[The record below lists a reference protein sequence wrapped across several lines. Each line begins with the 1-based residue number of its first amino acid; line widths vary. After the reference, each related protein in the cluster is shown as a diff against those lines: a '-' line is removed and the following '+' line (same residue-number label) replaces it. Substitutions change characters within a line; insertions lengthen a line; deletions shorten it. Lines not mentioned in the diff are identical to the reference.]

1 MAKTSIHSEKAFEDA
16 ITNHLIEFGEYI
28 AGNPNDF
35 DRKLAIDKVQL
46 INFLKTSQPELWAES
61 EKLHKGDVE
70 KNLIIRIS
78 SELDKRGT
86 LDVLRKEL
94 VDLGVKYRM
103 AFFLPENNLN
113 PDEVA
118 NFDKNIVSVS
128 RQVKY
133 DENNENSL
141 DMVLFINGLPIV
153 SIELKNQFT
162 GQDVD
167 NAKKQ
172 YKFDRESTNILFQP
186 KKRSLTHFVV
196 DADQVY
202 LTTQLNGSKTKFLP
216 FNKGLNQGAG
226 NPNNPNGYRTSY
238 LWEEILP
245 KKSFMD
251 IVGRF
256 LFYKVEEVKIGDTKK
271 NKETLIFPRYHQL
284 DAVRTLSL
292 DTKTNGV
299 GKNYLIQHSAGSGKS
314 NTISWLAYRLSSLH
328 NAQDKRVFEAV
339 IVITDRKVLDKQLQ
353 DNIYQIEHKTG
364 VVQKIDENSTQ
375 LAEALVQGTPIIITT
390 LQKFPFVM
398 EKVGALP
405 NRKYAII
412 IDEVHGSQTG
422 ESAKKLKEV
431 LTAKDLEEA
440 EGEERETNEDEDA
453 EDNIRR
459 SMEARGKQSNLSYYG
474 FTATPKDKTLQIFG
488 TKNSEGDF
496 EPFHLYSMKQAIQE
510 GFIMDVLLN
519 YTPYELFFKLS
530 KSIENDPTLNK
541 KKTVKA
547 IGRFVSLHPHNLAQ
561 KTEII
566 IEHFKNIVMHKI
578 GGKAKAMVVS
588 SSRLHA
594 VRYKKSFD
602 SYIKEKGYNQ
612 IRALVAFSGKVIDNG
627 IEETEVKMNGF
638 KEKELPEKFHNE
650 YQILL
655 VADKYQTGFDEPLL
669 HTMYV
674 DKKLSGVKAVQ
685 TLSRLNRTTTGKEDT
700 FILDFINDTDIIV
713 KSFQPYYTCTLLE
726 KGTDPNLL
734 YDLKNLIEKAQIV
747 WQSEVDGFNKTFYK
761 EKATYKDQAKLNAF
775 IDPAV
780 ERFKALP
787 KGTEME
793 DESAVTNES
802 SQANLKHAMKTFIK
816 AYSFLAQVMPF
827 NDIELEKFYTYLRFL
842 VTKLPKE
849 SKEQFKLNDEVALEY
864 YRLEKKDMMNL
875 SLDPQ
880 EEYKLKPMDKA
891 GQRGEW
897 EEKERLSKIITI
909 LNDRFATDFTNAD
922 QLFFDQIETALSENE
937 QLQKQ
942 AKNNPVENFKYGFKE
957 AFESALIDRMEQ
969 NQDIFTK
976 VFDDK
981 DFGAVVMDWMLR
993 KVYHRING
1001 K

>member
-1 MAKTSIHSEKAFEDA
+1 
-16 ITNHLIEFGEYI
+16 
-28 AGNPNDF
+28 
-35 DRKLAIDKVQL
+35 
-46 INFLKTSQPELWAES
+46 
-61 EKLHKGDVE
+61 
-70 KNLIIRIS
+70 LII
-78 SELDKRGT
+78 K
-86 LDVLRKEL
+86 K
-94 VDLGVKYRM
+94 
-103 AFFLPENNLN
+103 AP
-113 PDEVA
+113 
-118 NFDKNIVSVS
+118 SV
-128 RQVKY
+128 
-133 DENNENSL
+133 
-141 DMVLFINGLPIV
+141 
-153 SIELKNQFT
+153 
-162 GQDVD
+162 
-167 NAKKQ
+167 
-172 YKFDRESTNILFQP
+172 
-186 KKRSLTHFVV
+186 
-196 DADQVY
+196 
-202 LTTQLNGSKTKFLP
+202 
-216 FNKGLNQGAG
+216 
-226 NPNNPNGYRTSY
+226 
-238 LWEEILP
+238 
-245 KKSFMD
+245 
-251 IVGRF
+251 
-256 LFYKVEEVKIGDTKK
+256 
-271 NKETLIFPRYHQL
+271 
-284 DAVRTLSL
+284 
-292 DTKTNGV
+292 
-299 GKNYLIQHSAGSGKS
+299 
-314 NTISWLAYRLSSLH
+314 LAYRLSSLH

-364 VVQKIDENSTQ
+364 VVQKIDEDSTQ

-440 EGEERETNEDEDA
+440 EREERETNEDEDA

-496 EPFHLYSMKQAIQE
+496 EPFHLYSMKQAIE
-510 GFIMDVLLN
+510 ERFIMDILLN

-602 SYIKEKGYNQ
+602 SYIKEKGYTQ
-612 IRALVAFSGKVIDNG
+612 IRALVAFSGKVMDNS

-700 FILDFINDTDIIV
+700 FILDFVNDTDIIV

-734 YDLKNLIEKAQIV
+734 YDLKNFIEKAQIV
-747 WQSEVDGFNKTFYK
+747 WQSEVLQEHRQRHQSDLHR
-761 EKATYKDQAKLNAF
+761 A
-775 IDPAV
+775 
-780 ERFKALP
+780 ERHR
-787 KGTEME
+787 
-793 DESAVTNES
+793 
-802 SQANLKHAMKTFIK
+802 Q
-816 AYSFLAQVMPF
+816 
-827 NDIELEKFYTYLRFL
+827 
-842 VTKLPKE
+842 
-849 SKEQFKLNDEVALEY
+849 
-864 YRLEKKDMMNL
+864 
-875 SLDPQ
+875 SLQ
-880 EEYKLKPMDKA
+880 
-891 GQRGEW
+891 
-897 EEKERLSKIITI
+897 
-909 LNDRFATDFTNAD
+909 
-922 QLFFDQIETALSENE
+922 
-937 QLQKQ
+937 
-942 AKNNPVENFKYGFKE
+942 
-957 AFESALIDRMEQ
+957 
-969 NQDIFTK
+969 
-976 VFDDK
+976 
-981 DFGAVVMDWMLR
+981 
-993 KVYHRING
+993 
-1001 K
+1001 